1 MHKHYEHNNDTSCRN
16 CNALIHSCIICV
28 GSNYNAETN
37 IISLEAALSSL
48 IPGIHWGIPVE
59 TPAEIPSNSMSG
71 KQPEEHTLSESISES
86 ISENM
91 SENKPV
97 NNSVI
102 NSVNKL
108 VNESENESEKH
119 PSTYINRAA
128 EFSTPLSLD
137 ELNSAFKEIEK
148 KMGRT
153 ATMRQ
158 ANIVPIDIDILIYD
172 NITVRPDNL
181 KCNYVVEALKSLKP
195 RKF

>member
-71 KQPEEHTLSESISES
+71 KQPEEHTLSESMSES
-86 ISENM
+86 M

>member
-37 IISLEAALSSL
+37 IISLEETLSSL

-59 TPAEIPSNSMSG
+59 TPAEIPSNSKSG
-71 KQPEEHTLSESISES
+71 KQPEEHTLSESISEN
-86 ISENM
+86 I

-108 VNESENESEKH
+108 VNESVNESEKH

>member
-59 TPAEIPSNSMSG
+59 TPAEIPSNSKSG
-71 KQPEEHTLSESISES
+71 KQPEEHTLSESISEN
-86 ISENM
+86 I

-108 VNESENESEKH
+108 VNESEKH

>member
-59 TPAEIPSNSMSG
+59 TPAEIPSNSKSG
-71 KQPEEHTLSESISES
+71 KQPEEHTLSESISEN
-86 ISENM
+86 I

>member
-86 ISENM
+86 MSESM

-108 VNESENESEKH
+108 VNESVNESEKH

>member
-37 IISLEAALSSL
+37 IISLEEALSSL

-59 TPAEIPSNSMSG
+59 TPAEIPSNSKSG
-71 KQPEEHTLSESISES
+71 KQPEEHTLYEN
-86 ISENM
+86 ISENI

-108 VNESENESEKH
+108 VNESENESEKY

>member
-1 MHKHYEHNNDTSCRN
+1 MHKHYEHNNDTSCSN

-86 ISENM
+86 M

>member
-59 TPAEIPSNSMSG
+59 TPAEIPSNSKSG
-71 KQPEEHTLSESISES
+71 KQPEEHTLSESISEN
-86 ISENM
+86 I

-108 VNESENESEKH
+108 VNESVNESEKY

>member
-37 IISLEAALSSL
+37 IISLEEALSSL

-59 TPAEIPSNSMSG
+59 TPAEIPSNSKSG
-71 KQPEEHTLSESISES
+71 KQPEEHTLSESISEN

-108 VNESENESEKH
+108 VNESVNESEKH

>member
-59 TPAEIPSNSMSG
+59 TPAEIPSNSKSD
-71 KQPEEHTLSESISES
+71 KQPEEHTLYEN

>member
-28 GSNYNAETN
+28 GSNYNAENN
-37 IISLEAALSSL
+37 IISLEEALSSL

-59 TPAEIPSNSMSG
+59 TPAEIPSNSKSG
-71 KQPEEHTLSESISES
+71 KQSEEQALSKNISEN

-108 VNESENESEKH
+108 VNESVNESEKH

-158 ANIVPIDIDILIYD
+158 ANIVPLDIDILIYD

>member
-16 CNALIHSCIICV
+16 SNALIHSCIICV

-37 IISLEAALSSL
+37 IISLEEALSSL

-59 TPAEIPSNSMSG
+59 TPAEIPSNSKSG

-86 ISENM
+86 ISENI
-91 SENKPV
+91 SENKPI

-108 VNESENESEKH
+108 VNESEKH

>member
-37 IISLEAALSSL
+37 IISLEEALSSL

-59 TPAEIPSNSMSG
+59 TPAEIPSNSKSG
-71 KQPEEHTLSESISES
+71 KQPEEHTLSESISEN
-86 ISENM
+86 ISK
-91 SENKPV
+91 NKPV